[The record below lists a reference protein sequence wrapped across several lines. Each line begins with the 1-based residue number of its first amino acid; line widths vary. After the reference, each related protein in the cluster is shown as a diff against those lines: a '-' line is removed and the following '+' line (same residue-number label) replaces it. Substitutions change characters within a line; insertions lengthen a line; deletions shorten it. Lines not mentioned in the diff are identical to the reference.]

1 MKQKKLVLT
10 GLTVGVVG
18 FSAAFVG
25 CKGST
30 AAKPLEE
37 GPETGTYY
45 YEDEYGENLL
55 TLSGGQYFTF
65 NYRGENLSGKY
76 KLKDGAITLDFSK
89 KGEEDAVG
97 TLEETV
103 LSFTY
108 NGASVRFLK
117 NVAYKVTFNSNGGSE
132 VAAKN
137 VKNGKT
143 LAKPADPTK
152 TGNKFIGWYKDKDC
166 KGLPFSFETDAITAN
181 TDLYAL
187 WVAVGENDNEFKVS
201 FDLGYEAAAP
211 EAMTTVAGKLYN
223 VAEPTREGYT
233 FKGWW
238 LSSYNDGDK
247 LTAKLTDST
256 VFDADTTLYAVW
268 AQGDET
274 APLLSVTQNGAEWEG
289 VTTSAKLTI
298 AGPNG
303 LKVTENV
310 GTTAGN
316 RYAYDFAKQAAGDY
330 TVTLEAGGKTATA
343 YYLNGAL
350 ARVSDLRVV
359 GNAVLMWNPVAGA

>member
-117 NVAYKVTFNSNGGSE
+117 F
-132 VAAKN
+132 
-137 VKNGKT
+137 
-143 LAKPADPTK
+143 
-152 TGNKFIGWYKDKDC
+152 
-166 KGLPFSFETDAITAN
+166 
-181 TDLYAL
+181 
-187 WVAVGENDNEFKVS
+187 
-201 FDLGYEAAAP
+201 
-211 EAMTTVAGKLYN
+211 
-223 VAEPTREGYT
+223 R
-233 FKGWW
+233 
-238 LSSYNDGDK
+238 
-247 LTAKLTDST
+247 
-256 VFDADTTLYAVW
+256 
-268 AQGDET
+268 
-274 APLLSVTQNGAEWEG
+274 
-289 VTTSAKLTI
+289 
-298 AGPNG
+298 
-303 LKVTENV
+303 
-310 GTTAGN
+310 
-316 RYAYDFAKQAAGDY
+316 
-330 TVTLEAGGKTATA
+330 
-343 YYLNGAL
+343 
-350 ARVSDLRVV
+350 
-359 GNAVLMWNPVAGA
+359 